1 MAKEKIP
8 AKPRKE
14 RSAPKEGPSAVASIL
29 YYVFVLPIKIVF
41 WPFTRGFKSLYTHF
55 ISYIV
60 GHVVRDSNRVYSIK
74 FVWYNDS
81 VYLHPM
87 IWGSLILFG
96 ISSGLGQAGGVIEG
110 AFDSSWLL
118 LIWFVL
124 LGLSYVTIMYNFNVI
139 NTAILAVTVL
149 ALLGGAFFSTI
160 QWAWNPLQAVSY
172 HTKWMHA
179 NVTPGFYLASAY
191 VFLGLIVF
199 ELIWAWLFHRVEIDE
214 SYVYE
219 HQFMKTSTREPIFAR
234 ALRRETKDLLEL
246 LLLGAADIQHRTRS
260 GAKTFKNVPFA
271 SLWLGTNIDRMLD
284 HRRPGQIALEKEQG
298 RYDSASEVR
307 HEDAFG
313 EDMHDDY
320 DDGGGSDWDDSGDPT

>member
-1 MAKEKIP
+1 MEKEKTT
-8 AKPRKE
+8 AKPSK
-14 RSAPKEGPSAVASIL
+14 SKKPKEGPSIL
-29 YYVFVLPIKIVF
+29 YYLFVLPLKIIF
-41 WPFTRGFKSLYTHF
+41 WPLTTVFRFLYTNF

-60 GHVVRDSNRVYSIK
+60 GQTVRDANRVYSIK

-96 ISSGLGQAGGVIEG
+96 IGTGLKTPGSFMEG

-118 LIWFVL
+118 LVWFIL

-149 ALLGGAFFSTI
+149 ALLGAAYFSTI
-160 QWAWNPLQAVSY
+160 QWAWNPLQALSI
-172 HTKWMHA
+172 HAKWMTA
-179 NVTPGFYLASAY
+179 DVTPGFYLASAY

-219 HQFMKTSTREPIFAR
+219 HQFLKTSTREPIFAR

-246 LLLGAADIQHRTRS
+246 LLLGAADIQHRTRN

-271 SLWLGTNIDRMLD
+271 SLWLGRNIDRMLD
-284 HRRPGQIALEKEQG
+284 HRRPGQIALEKGMG
-298 RYDSASEVR
+298 RDSAGEVR
-307 HEDAFG
+307 PEDAFG
-313 EDMHDDY
+313 EDMHDE
-320 DDGGGSDWDDSGDPT
+320 DGGGWDDGDPT